1 MGQASA
7 ATSGPLPTKI
17 STLSDSAKHHF
28 VRTHTFFFFL
38 NQKLCKWLMK
48 DLSIVAHSSDAE
60 TERLKVLVS
69 QDGPLPPRVLLSL
82 EVTAADVL
90 LSNTN
95 DSKSS

>member
-7 ATSGPLPTKI
+7 ATSGPLLTKI

-28 VRTHTFFFFL
+28 VRTHIFFFL
-38 NQKLCKWLMK
+38 NQKLCTWLMK

-60 TERLKVLVS
+60 AERLKVLVS